1 MKANSRTRNESYRNL
16 RKLFQF
22 YRTTILFMKKILVLI
37 ILIGCQQLQAQ
48 TPEEKLQTAG
58 YSLTKVTA
66 PVANYVNVVRTG
78 NLLFLA
84 GKGPIQP
91 DGKYV
96 TGKLGKDLTIEQGYA
111 AAQLTALAQLSVLK
125 DYLGSLS
132 RVKQIVKV
140 LGLVNCTETFADQPK
155 VVNGFSDIMVLAFG
169 DKGKHARSAIGT
181 NALPFGM
188 AVEVELIVEIEKD

>member
-1 MKANSRTRNESYRNL
+1 
-16 RKLFQF
+16 
-22 YRTTILFMKKILVLI
+22 MKKMLLLIVLM
-37 ILIGCQQLQAQ
+37 GCRQLQAQ
-48 TPEEKLQTAG
+48 TPEEKLQAAG
-58 YSLTKVTA
+58 YSLTKVSA

-84 GKGPIQP
+84 GKGPVQP
-91 DGKYV
+91 DGKYL

-111 AAQLTALAQLSVLK
+111 GAQLTALAQLSVLR

-140 LGLVNCTETFADQPK
+140 LGLVNCTETFTDQPK

-188 AVEVELIVEIEKD
+188 AVEVELIVEIE

>member
-1 MKANSRTRNESYRNL
+1 
-16 RKLFQF
+16 
-22 YRTTILFMKKILVLI
+22 MKKMLLLIVLM
-37 ILIGCQQLQAQ
+37 GCRQLQAQ
-48 TPEEKLQTAG
+48 TPEEKLQAAG
-58 YSLTKVTA
+58 YSLTKVSA

-84 GKGPIQP
+84 GKGPVQP
-91 DGKYV
+91 DGKYL

-111 AAQLTALAQLSVLK
+111 GAQLTALAQLSVLK

-140 LGLVNCTETFADQPK
+140 LGLVNCTETFTDQPK

-188 AVEVELIVEIEKD
+188 AVEVELIVEIE

>member
-1 MKANSRTRNESYRNL
+1 
-16 RKLFQF
+16 
-22 YRTTILFMKKILVLI
+22 MKKILVLI

>member
-1 MKANSRTRNESYRNL
+1 
-16 RKLFQF
+16 
-22 YRTTILFMKKILVLI
+22 MKKILVLI
-37 ILIGCQQLQAQ
+37 ILIGCRQLQAQ
-48 TPEEKLQTAG
+48 APEEKLQTAG